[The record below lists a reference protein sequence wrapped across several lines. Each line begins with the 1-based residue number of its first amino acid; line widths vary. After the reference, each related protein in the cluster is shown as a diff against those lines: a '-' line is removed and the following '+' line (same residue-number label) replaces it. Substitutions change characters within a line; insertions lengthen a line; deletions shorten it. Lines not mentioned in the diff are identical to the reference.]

1 MPIDQL
7 ANYAEIFGGI
17 AVVVSLIYVAYQ
29 VRGNTRERR
38 QHRRIETMEIMNTI
52 HDFMSGPGNLSEIY
66 VKASTDY
73 NNMTP
78 PERIRFTNMYS
89 KTFVAW
95 DLLIGMHED
104 GDLSQRELDRFENYI
119 QISFSSP
126 MIRHW
131 WRTMANRATIPPRV
145 LERIDAYVKEADRKG
160 LTPTQPVPY
169 DA

>member
-7 ANYAEIFGGI
+7 ANYAEVFGGI

-52 HDFMSGPGNLSEIY
+52 HDFLTGPGNLSEIY
-66 VKASTDY
+66 IKAATDY
-73 NNMTP
+73 NNLTA
-78 PERIRFTNMYS
+78 PERVRFINMYS
-89 KTFVAW
+89 KAFVAW
-95 DLLIGMHED
+95 DLLIGMRED
-104 GDLSQRELDRFENYI
+104 GDLRQRELDRFESYLLN
-119 QISFSSP
+119 SFRSP

-131 WRTMANRATIPPRV
+131 WRTNANRATIPPRV
-145 LERIDAYVKEADRKG
+145 LERIDAYVEEADRKG
-160 LTPTQPVPY
+160 LTPTPVPPY

>member
-7 ANYAEIFGGI
+7 ANFAEVFGGI
-17 AVVVSLIYVAYQ
+17 AVVVSLIYVALQ
-29 VRGNTRERR
+29 VRGNNRERR

-66 VKASTDY
+66 IKASTDY
-73 NNMTP
+73 NNMTL

-104 GDLSQRELDRFENYI
+104 GDLTKRELDRFEAYI
-119 QISFSSP
+119 QISFNSP

-131 WRTMANRATIPPRV
+131 WKTTANRATVPDRV
-145 LERIDAYVKEADRKG
+145 IGRIDAYVKEADRNNT
-160 LTPTQPVPY
+160 TPGEAPHY
-169 DA
+169 AD